1 MSTYKKTNPE
11 LWSGKTS
18 NLKLSL
24 HEKVELVDLEGR
36 SKLNLSQKAIA
47 ILGYACDEG
56 VRRNQ
61 GRVGAVD
68 GSKVIRKQLGKMPNH
83 LDLETKLLDVGTIL
97 CYDGDMEAAQNRIS
111 EMVFLLLEKNAFPI
125 LLGGGHD
132 IAYGH
137 YNGIKQYLGRDKSVG
152 IINFDAHF
160 DLRNNDNGNNSG
172 TPFYQIAQDYRSEGS
187 SLEYLCLGIRS
198 DANDKMLF
206 QTAEL
211 LGTSYIE
218 NNKFVM
224 GYAEHVVRII
234 LDFIRKVDHIYV
246 TIDLDG
252 FSSAY
257 APGVSAPSPMGFS
270 PAIVLE
276 SLKMIIDSKKM
287 ISIDIA
293 EMNPKFD
300 IDDRTAK
307 LAASLTH
314 FVIHEI

>member
-1 MSTYKKTNPE
+1 MPTYKKTNPE
-11 LWSGKTS
+11 LWSGRTS
-18 NLKLSL
+18 NLKLAL
-24 HEKVELVDLEGR
+24 HEKVELVDLEGLTKR
-36 SKLNLSQKAIA
+36 NLSQKSIA

-61 GRVGAVD
+61 GRVGAAD
-68 GSKVIRKQLGKMPNH
+68 GPKHIRKQLGKLPNH
-83 LDLETKLLDVGTIL
+83 LDLETKLIDVGTIF
-97 CYDGDMEAAQNRIS
+97 CYDGDLEGAQERIS
-111 EMVFLLLEKNAFPI
+111 EMVCLLLEKNAFPI

-137 YNGIKQYLGRDKSVG
+137 YKGLKQYLGKNKIVG

-160 DLRNNDNGNNSG
+160 DLRNNENGNNSG
-172 TPFYQIAQDYRSEGS
+172 TPFYQLAQEYRAEGT

-198 DANDKMLF
+198 DANDKLLF

-211 LGTSYIE
+211 FETKYIE

-224 GYAEHVVRII
+224 GYAEHVVRTI
-234 LDFIRKVDHIYV
+234 LDFIRNVDHVYV

-252 FSSAY
+252 FSSSY
-257 APGVSAPSPMGFS
+257 APGVSAASPMGFS

-276 SLKMIIDSKKM
+276 ALKIIIDSKKM
-287 ISIDIA
+287 ISMDIA
-293 EMNPKFD
+293 ELNSKYD

-307 LAASLTH
+307 LAASLAH